1 MGKKALE
8 GIRVIDFSWIG
19 VGPITAMYMAH
30 HGAEIVHI
38 ESNTRHDALRHNGPY
53 RMKPDGTFD
62 VGINKSGMFEDN
74 NSNKIGCTLNMGTP
88 QGREIAKRLIAQGD
102 VLIESFTPKAMRNW
116 GLAYNDI
123 IKFKPDII
131 MISVPIYGQTGPMC
145 MQMGHGVTTPA
156 LSGVQYLT
164 GWPDRAPGEIGIPYT
179 DWIGPQFAA
188 TFIMA
193 ALDHRIRTGKGQY
206 IDLAQYQCAVHAL
219 QEVLLEVSVNGR
231 CPERQGNKNPYTAPH
246 GVYQCRGTERWIA
259 ITVFNHQQWLA
270 LCKVMDK
277 IEWTKEGSKFRT
289 LLGRLDNE
297 DELDAEINAWT
308 RLYTPEQLMATLQA
322 TGVPAGVVET
332 TQDLYEDPQLK
343 HRHQWWWLEHPE
355 LGLASHNSFAFRMSK
370 TPLEVTTPA
379 PLLGQHNEFVYR
391 ELLAMNE
398 EEFVDDLVQGVFE

>member
-1 MGKKALE
+1 VGKKALE
-8 GIRVIDFSWIG
+8 GIRVIDLSWIG

-74 NSNKIGCTLNMGTP
+74 NTNKIGCTLNMSSP

-116 GLAYNDI
+116 GLSYQDV
-123 IKFKPDII
+123 IKIKPDII
-131 MISVPIYGQTGPMC
+131 MISVPIYGQTGPMS
-145 MQMGHGVTTPA
+145 MQMGHGVTTPC

-164 GWPDRAPGEIGIPYT
+164 GWPDRQPAEIGIPYT
-179 DWIGPQFAA
+179 DWIGPQFACA
-188 TFIMA
+188 FVMA
-193 ALDHRIRTGKGQY
+193 ALDYRLRTGKGQY

-219 QEVLLEVSVNGR
+219 QETLLDVSVNGR
-231 CPERQGNKNPYTAPH
+231 HPERQGNRNPYTAPH
-246 GVYQCRGTERWIA
+246 GVFQCRGEERWIA
-259 ITVFNHQQWLA
+259 ITVFNHQQWVA

-277 IEWTKEGSKFRT
+277 TGWTQEGSKFRT
-289 LLGRLDNE
+289 LLGRLDNQ
-297 DELDAEINAWT
+297 DELEADINAWT
-308 RLYTPEQLMATLQA
+308 RLFTAEQLMATLQA
-322 TGVPAGVVET
+322 GGVPAALVET

-343 HRHQWWWLEHPE
+343 HRDHWKWLEAPE
-355 LGLASHNSFAFRMSK
+355 LGLCSHNTFAFRMSK

-379 PLLGQHNEFVYR
+379 PTLGQHNEWVYR

-398 EEFVDDLVQGVFE
+398 EEFVEDLVAGVFE